1 MVLVDGG
8 GGDKVEGGEAAVQ
21 LGVVLQAAVRGT
33 AKQEKKR
40 FFLFFLSSRVL
51 SLSACTIPHGPFRR
65 GGGDPQRFFATWR
78 RGFWFPSF
86 PSGGLDYGLQTSLS
100 RFDFPISYS
109 FFFLGGGEMICLIFS
124 PEG

>member
-40 FFLFFLSSRVL
+40 VFLFLPAAVV
-51 SLSACTIPHGPFRR
+51 TPVVVVVVVVVV
-65 GGGDPQRFFATWR
+65 
-78 RGFWFPSF
+78 
-86 PSGGLDYGLQTSLS
+86 
-100 RFDFPISYS
+100 
-109 FFFLGGGEMICLIFS
+109 GGE
-124 PEG
+124 

>member
-33 AKQEKKR
+33 EKQEKKGV
-40 FFLFFLSSRVL
+40 FLFFLSSRVL

-65 GGGDPQRFFATWR
+65 GGGGTLNA
-78 RGFWFPSF
+78 
-86 PSGGLDYGLQTSLS
+86 SL
-100 RFDFPISYS
+100 RP
-109 FFFLGGGEMICLIFS
+109 GGGVFGFPVFHL
-124 PEG
+124 GD

>member
-33 AKQEKKR
+33 AKQEKKKV
-40 FFLFFLSSRVL
+40 FLFFLSSRVL
-51 SLSACTIPHGPFRR
+51 SLLPAPSHMAPF
-65 GGGDPQRFFATWR
+65 GGGRDPQRFFATWR